1 VLTLTCQDR
10 LVVVQTLAFLVLR
23 QMLSVVGCGR
33 TSEAKDVEIA
43 VLGHQLAV
51 LGRQVSRP
59 RYTPGDRMVLA
70 RLAKL
75 LPRDGWKV
83 FLVTPSTLLRY
94 WSAHLAFD
102 TVFAAAGIEVV
113 KIPPRAP
120 KANAFAER
128 WERPVR
134 HECLDW
140 VLICNR
146 RHLENLLATY
156 VMHYN
161 TARPHRGI
169 NLAVPA
175 AEGEPAPAEVET
187 IRRIERVDLLGGL
200 VHEYRHAA

>member
-1 VLTLTCQDR
+1 LD
-10 LVVVQTLAFLVLR
+10 
-23 QMLSVVGCGR
+23 
-33 TSEAKDVEIA
+33 A
-43 VLGHQLAV
+43 VSPH
-51 LGRQVSRP
+51 
-59 RYTPGDRMVLA
+59 
-70 RLAKL
+70 
-75 LPRDGWKV
+75 
-83 FLVTPSTLLRY
+83 PSY
-94 WSAHLAFD
+94 WSANLAFD
-102 TVFAAAGIEVV
+102 TVFAAAGIELV

-120 KANAFAER
+120 KANAFAKR

-146 RHLENLLATY
+146 RHLENLLATS
-156 VMHYN
+156 VMHHN

-187 IRRIERVDLLGGL
+187 IRLIERVDLLGGL